1 MGERKEV
8 WMKGRINE
16 RRNERKDEWK
26 GGLMKEGM
34 KGRMNER
41 KMNTWMNELIGNFCI
56 SGIMSTMPNIH

>member
-1 MGERKEV
+1 MKERIGERKEGWV
-8 WMKGRINE
+8 KGR
-16 RRNERKDEWK
+16 KFEWK